1 MQNIKYFSYI
11 ISAFLLISC
20 GEDFFD
26 SVTEIEIPEHEPQ
39 LVLRAE
45 FNATY
50 LEFSNLVE
58 LRHTLGILDSTEFE
72 EINDAKIELYEDGLL
87 KSTFENHYASWYR
100 GEIDNLEA
108 GKTYTLKASS
118 PTFGSVEASQEV
130 PSKVQVIAATYEAD
144 GAVDRYGDRGDEV
157 TIQFQD
163 FAEEQ
168 NYYKIEILATYAFEG
183 PDTSFVVDNFLV
195 NYLSPVDPLLDD
207 LNQLYLTDVS
217 FDGEIYTTRVSLN
230 LMEAGSIEY
239 AGAKNLA
246 AEKITALLT
255 SISKDEYLFE
265 KTLSAYQDNEGNPFA
280 EPVVVHENID
290 GGSGIFTLSVSDGF
304 LIDL

>member
-45 FNATY
+45 FDATY

-72 EINDAKIELYEDGLL
+72 EINDAEVELYEDGIL
-87 KSTFENHYASWYR
+87 KSTFEHLSESWYQ

-163 FAEEQ
+163 PAGET
-168 NYYKIEILATYAFEG
+168 NYYLVNVSATYRFES
-183 PDTSFVVDNFLV
+183 PDTNFIIDNYGL
-195 NYLSPVDPLLDD
+195 YSSPVDPLLED
-207 LNQLYLTDVS
+207 LNQLYLTDIS
-217 FDGEIYTTRVSLN
+217 FDGEMYTTRIRVN
-230 LMEAGSIEY
+230 LPQAGTMNIE
-239 AGAKNLA
+239 GARNLA
-246 AEKITALLT
+246 AEKITAHLT
-255 SISKDEYLFE
+255 SVSRDKYLFE
-265 KTLSAYQDNEGNPFA
+265 KTFYAHRENDGNPFA
-280 EPVVVHENID
+280 EPVVIHENIED
-290 GGSGIFTLSVSDGF
+290 GSGIFTLSVTDEFSVE
-304 LIDL
+304 L